1 MKKRLLASVM
11 SLCMILSLLPVSAL
25 AEEPAETPEADPTCI
40 CETMCTEDSWN
51 EACPVCKD
59 GYELCAAPEDAEEE
73 EPSAPSE
80 TPEAPLELEEETSEE
95 PTGDAPVPPVNNS
108 LTAKP
113 VMLAETEPAAASAV
127 YVSESG
133 NDITG
138 DGTYDNP
145 YATLPYA
152 VSKAQSGATVYV
164 MSNLSLSSMVS
175 IWEKDIILASDPKSM
190 EENSGESFTISRE
203 ENFQPRQ
210 DNRRSTYNPAMIE
223 VGGKTN
229 QGIVASLRLENIQLD
244 DECISASDNDN
255 KYFIQAIGSAST
267 DFGDLTGISNTQI
280 VQDAMIASYNGT
292 ATITLG
298 NGAVL
303 KNYGGM
309 SAVLITGGSEL
320 IMESGSRI
328 IDDDGILREKG
339 TTIPGADGL
348 YGPAGAI
355 WMQGGVLV
363 MKDGSEINGIVGRAI
378 YNESGNATIGGA
390 IINCKENSANLWQ
403 GDQGAIA
410 HLRSHA
416 SMTLTNT
423 GIIQNTPKDITTYKG
438 AAIRLNTSN
447 FTMESGASIS
457 NLNVST
463 GIAMGEDCNL
473 TVKTNANIHDIS
485 YSDSVIILTAP
496 KEYSGTP
503 EVYFDGTVYNCT
515 GGQRIFAFQGNV
527 TETGTGTP
535 YYVKIDK
542 NAEAYHNNTDYG
554 IIYMQGPGTVDF
566 YGKFHDNSSD
576 SWAAGISLANN
587 YAYGTKLIMHEGAE
601 IVNNQGKDEGG
612 VHVTHGTFEML
623 GGTISGNTSSSTDT
637 GHGGGGVYVGRG
649 GRFIMEGGTI
659 SNNHSATVGGG
670 VAFREDRLSS
680 NTPFPY
686 VELKG
691 GTISDNT
698 TGVSQTKNDL
708 AVISGYFS
716 NISCYLTVD
725 KAVEISEPSIYMQK
739 YDFYIERVNNMKL
752 GNASTAS
759 ETALTTSSAAKGW
772 SDTLLAAFWLQ
783 SDNAVTLNLSE
794 ITKTETTLP
803 IYALVMPTDENGDV
817 TTGTEAAVYA
827 LTENSDE
834 TMTFAIPQGNEN
846 GYAVALV
853 QPTTDYGTLTLTAA
867 PTSIQEVPG
876 TNSYT
881 VNYTAVYDISGNLT
895 SLIEQ
900 TDGNPNFTLTI
911 DLDDKLTYTG
921 GSMTINGQAASN
933 VTTNEGTISVTFPV
947 NSTTGQVTL
956 SFAATAVL
964 DGDNFDDGISLVTSG
979 ELTGTVGSTNV
990 NVPSNS
996 AVTTLTAYVEPTP
1009 EPEPEPTPGGS
1020 TGGGGG
1026 GSHSDPT
1033 GNLTISLG
1041 GNGGNEDFTFTVI
1054 FTDKDG
1060 DELKNKFYYNGDDS
1074 GTVGSGGEIVLT
1086 DGDKIVIRNLPEGT
1100 RYEVILENADGYTV
1114 RSTGAEGV
1122 IRTSGNEA
1130 AFSVSPTVVL
1140 ADPSVT
1146 GVTRWLNTTDHMAY
1160 LTGYPGGTFGPDNS
1174 MTRAEVAQMFYAL
1187 LLNKDVTIT
1196 KTFSDVPADAWYATA
1211 VNTLASLGMVSGD
1224 PDGTFRP
1231 NDPITRAE
1239 FCVIALAFAYEPD
1252 NAVCS
1257 FGDVSRGDWFYPYVA
1272 QAASYGWIGGYTNGN
1287 FGPND
1292 QITRAQVT
1300 TIVNNMLGR
1309 AADRDYVIDHQADLV
1324 QFTDLTRAHW
1334 GFFQIMEA
1342 TNAHDYTKSGRQ
1354 ETWR

>member
-51 EACPVCKD
+51 EDCPVCKD
-59 GYELCAAPEDAEEE
+59 GYELCAAPGDAEEE

-95 PTGDAPVPPVNNS
+95 PTEPAPFPPANNS

-113 VMLAETEPAAASAV
+113 VMLAETEPAAENV
-127 YVSESG
+127 IYVSASG
-133 NDITG
+133 NDDTG
-138 DGTYDNP
+138 NGEKTTP
-145 YATLPYA
+145 YATLAKA
-152 VSKAQSGATVYV
+152 VDAAQDGATIYV
-164 MSNLSLSSMVS
+164 MSNLTVTKC
-175 IWEKDIILASDPKSM
+175 IQVGNKNVTITSDGENPYTLMRGDNFITKSD
-190 EENSGESFTISRE
+190 G
-203 ENFQPRQ
+203 
-210 DNRRSTYNPAMIE
+210 RSWYNPAMIE
-223 VGGKTN
+223 VTTTGVDSSVTLK
-229 QGIVASLRLENIQLD
+229 NIILD
-244 DECISASDNDN
+244 DCGKYEGTIFTQASSAE
-255 KYFIQAIGSAST
+255 GH
-267 DFGDLTGISNTQI
+267 GDNTQC
-280 VQDAMIASYNGT
+280 VQDAIVAAYGLSEDSAQIILGEGT
-292 ATITLG
+292 
-298 NGAVL
+298 VL
-303 KNYGGM
+303 RNYGGM
-309 SAVLITGGSEL
+309 SAVRITAGASLEMEAGSVIEDTETVTDRTKGASGSNGPVGAVWVQGTGMVMDSGAEIRNIVGCAVLVEGGTAELNGKICNIKEDADMWQGIRGIALHLRGGSAATVGGEISDISSNAPNSNVIYGEQSSFTLEDGAIIQKCSGTGTGYGSLIYVTLNDDSYTFELYGTITECSAVDSLLYIVNTFTPVVIGADALIQDNTCNQLIYANAHNGSEVALDISGTIIENTCGASVFNGQNNGGQVVLRDGAKVNDNEITGEGGVFAFGANRVI
-320 IMESGSRI
+320 IME
-328 IDDDGILREKG
+328 
-339 TTIPGADGL
+339 
-348 YGPAGAI
+348 
-355 WMQGGVLV
+355 
-363 MKDGSEINGIVGRAI
+363 DGSEI
-378 YNESGNATIGGA
+378 
-390 IINCKENSANLWQ
+390 C
-403 GDQGAIA
+403 
-410 HLRSHA
+410 
-416 SMTLTNT
+416 
-423 GIIQNTPKDITTYKG
+423 
-438 AAIRLNTSN
+438 
-447 FTMESGASIS
+447 
-457 NLNVST
+457 
-463 GIAMGEDCNL
+463 
-473 TVKTNANIHDIS
+473 
-485 YSDSVIILTAP
+485 
-496 KEYSGTP
+496 
-503 EVYFDGTVYNCT
+503 
-515 GGQRIFAFQGNV
+515 
-527 TETGTGTP
+527 
-535 YYVKIDK
+535 
-542 NAEAYHNNTDYG
+542 NNTVADG
-554 IIYMQGPGTVDF
+554 ALIVLPGEGNCFYMQ
-566 YGKFHDNSSD
+566 
-576 SWAAGISLANN
+576 
-587 YAYGTKLIMHEGAE
+587 
-601 IVNNQGKDEGG
+601 
-612 VHVTHGTFEML
+612 
-623 GGTISGNTSSSTDT
+623 GGTISGNTVTNGSLFAFSSGSWQQPSVFEIQDGTVTD
-637 GHGGGGVYVGRG
+637 
-649 GRFIMEGGTI
+649 
-659 SNNHSATVGGG
+659 NHVPHVLAV
-670 VAFREDRLSS
+670 
-680 NTPFPY
+680 
-686 VELKG
+686 
-691 GTISDNT
+691 T
-698 TGVSQTKNDL
+698 TMKEKVPGVSSYLLVPEAYQD
-708 AVISGYFS
+708 VYFEQDGKTV
-716 NISCYLTVD
+716 TVD
-725 KAVEISEPSIYMQK
+725 AGT
-739 YDFYIERVNNMKL
+739 KL
-752 GNASTAS
+752 GNANNTQNKY
-759 ETALTTSSAAKGW
+759 AAPDQAVG
-772 SDTLLAAFWLQ
+772 SDPRSVA
-783 SDNAVTLNLSE
+783 NL
-794 ITKTETTLP
+794 K
-803 IYALVMPTDENGDV
+803 
-817 TTGTEAAVYA
+817 EAAVRYGWSAPFATFWEQNANSTPVTVRMDTQADGAAFDLDKQVYVLIQETDEKGAPATDAPVQSIAATVDSDGAIHFA
-827 LTENSDE
+827 L
-834 TMTFAIPQGNEN
+834 PGNTN
-846 GYAVALV
+846 GYAVGLT
-853 QPTTDYGTLTLTAA
+853 QPNTEYGTLTINV
-867 PTSIQEVPG
+867 PDSIQEVLDQ
-876 TNSYT
+876 TSYP
-881 VNYTAVYDISGNLT
+881 VNYTVAFTPSENLKGMLGT
-895 SLIEQ
+895 EGDSI
-900 TDGNPNFTLTI
+900 FTLTI
-911 DLDDKLTYTG
+911 DLDDAMTVQESGVTVSGAQGTVSVDSGNNVLTIQLPVSKDTG
-921 GSMTINGQAASN
+921 AVTVTIPAVAALAGTDFDAAGIL
-933 VTTNEGTISVTFPV
+933 VTT
-947 NSTTGQVTL
+947 
-956 SFAATAVL
+956 
-964 DGDNFDDGISLVTSG
+964 G

-1231 NDPITRAE
+1231 NAPITRAE

-1342 TNAHDYTKSGRQ
+1342 TNAHDYTKSGGQ